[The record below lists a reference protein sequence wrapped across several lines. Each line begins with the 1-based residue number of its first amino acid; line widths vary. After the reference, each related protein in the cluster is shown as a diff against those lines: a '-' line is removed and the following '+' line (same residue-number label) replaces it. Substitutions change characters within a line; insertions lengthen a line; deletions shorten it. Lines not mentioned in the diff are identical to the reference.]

1 MEKSRPTFRFLRI
14 FLGLFLIVYAL
25 NKFFHFVPNSY
36 GAMEEEAQ
44 SFIDAI
50 AGYLPV
56 LYFFEIIVGL
66 FLVFN
71 KWKTVIYLVLAPL
84 SVAFLMFS
92 IINGDLNE
100 LWPALLVA
108 TINIVL
114 ILSRKEKYKELF
126 D

>member
-14 FLGLFLIVYAL
+14 FLGIFLIVYAL
-25 NKFFHFVPNSY
+25 NKFFHFVPSDY
-36 GAMEEEAQ
+36 GAMNEDAQ
-44 SFIDAI
+44 DFIDAV
-50 AGYLPV
+50 AGYLPF
-56 LYFFEIIVGL
+56 LYIFEIIVGL
-66 FLVFN
+66 FLVLN

-84 SVAFLMFS
+84 SIAFLMFS

-108 TINIVL
+108 MINMAL
-114 ILSRKEKYKELF
+114 ILSRKEKYSELF